1 MQSQMPLYPEQASNF
16 APQVDNLVLFMIA
29 VCLFFAVAICSAVI
43 YFFFKYQRKHPDEI
57 GVPIHGDL
65 RLGLVDASQ
74 GKIGTPVDKMLLFCF
89 QYDPSTA
96 RYSAT
101 ILGIMR
107 VLALMTIAGLL
118 LMIVIYRRRDKRAA
132 SRNLSHQGAD

>member
-1 MQSQMPLYPEQASNF
+1 MLLTPEGRISR
-16 APQVDNLVLFMIA
+16 
-29 VCLFFAVAICSAVI
+29 
-43 YFFFKYQRKHPDEI
+43 YFY
-57 GVPIHGDL
+57 GVEFPGRDL

-132 SRNLSHQGAD
+132 RRDLSHQGAD

>member
-1 MQSQMPLYPEQASNF
+1 VEFPG
-16 APQVDNLVLFMIA
+16 
-29 VCLFFAVAICSAVI
+29 
-43 YFFFKYQRKHPDEI
+43 R
-57 GVPIHGDL
+57 DL

-101 ILGIMR
+101 ILSIMR
-107 VLALMTIAGLL
+107 LMAVATVAGLL
-118 LMIVIYRRRDKRAA
+118 LMILMFRRRDRRTARA
-132 SRNLSHQGAD
+132 SLSQQGAN

>member
-1 MQSQMPLYPEQASNF
+1 MEFPG
-16 APQVDNLVLFMIA
+16 
-29 VCLFFAVAICSAVI
+29 
-43 YFFFKYQRKHPDEI
+43 R
-57 GVPIHGDL
+57 DL

-101 ILGIMR
+101 ILSIMR
-107 VLALMTIAGLL
+107 LMAVATVAGLL
-118 LMIVIYRRRDKRAA
+118 LMILFFRRRDKRAPH
-132 SRNLSHQGAD
+132 RNLSHQGAD